1 MLHRKTD
8 QETGKVL
15 GALRSFLSESSGNP
29 FEKDFQESLERLSLL
44 KIFCRI
50 FRLKQCFPGH
60 FGRSSQKALKRHPR
74 SFEKTSGDDLERF
87 PGSFGKSWKQALL
100 RLSEKL
106 LRGFSETFNKHS
118 QEVLERLPKKPRM
131 IWKESSVGSKKTA

>member
-1 MLHRKTD
+1 MEKTD
-8 QETGKVL
+8 QETGNASL
-15 GALRSFLSESSGNP
+15 GDLGSFLGKSSGNP
-29 FEKDFQESLERLSLL
+29 FEKDFRESFS
-44 KIFCRI
+44 K
-50 FRLKQCFPGH
+50 CFPGH